1 MAKAEAM
8 AMQALAARPD
18 QAAEVDRALG
28 ELLAERGRVDAA
40 GLARAQRVQ
49 ETTHER
55 LHVLLPK
62 LGLVSERDVAEALAQ
77 LLDLPLAGEADYPDL
92 PLHGERVSANFLKE
106 ARILPLAETEDG
118 LAVAMAD
125 PLDRY
130 TIGAMQLFAGKP
142 VLPWVGVPADIE
154 AALERMFGRSGTIG
168 EIVQAAGEQGEL
180 GAEDDVQRLR
190 DLASEAPVVRIVN
203 RIISRAVEQ
212 RASDIHIEPLEQSL
226 RLRYRIDGVLREI
239 EAPPAQLRAAILSRI
254 KIMARLNIAERRLPQ
269 DGRIKLAVR
278 GKDIDLRVA
287 TMPTMYGEAVVLRVL
302 DRGSVALDFDALG
315 FAGEGL
321 AAYHEALERPNGIIL
336 VTGPTGSG
344 KTTTLYASLIELNTP
359 DRKVLTVEDPIE
371 YQLDGVNQVQVKPQ
385 IGLSFAHVLRSMLR
399 HDPDVIMV
407 GEIRDLETAQ
417 IAIQAALTGHLV
429 LSTLHTNNAASTL
442 TRLLDMGVDDY
453 LLTSTL
459 NAIVAQRL
467 VRRLC
472 QDCREPYRPLPELLD
487 QLGLEADGDPRL
499 WRPKGCPKCN
509 GTGYFGRISINEV
522 LTLSDA
528 IRRQI
533 LHHAEATELQRVAL
547 AAGMRPMFQDGLAKA
562 AAGVTTIEEVL
573 RVTREA
579 E

>member
-1 MAKAEAM
+1 MPTSEQPRLTNDAVA
-8 AMQALAARPD
+8 
-18 QAAEVDRALG
+18 VDEALG
-28 ELLAERGRVDAA
+28 KLLVERGRLDPA
-40 GLARAQRVQ
+40 GLGRAQRVG
-49 ETTHER
+49 EASHDP
-55 LHVLLPK
+55 LHLLLPK
-62 LGLVSERDVAEALAQ
+62 LGLVSEREVAETLAQ

-92 PLHGERVSANFLKE
+92 PLAGDRISVSFLKQ
-106 ARILPLAETEDG
+106 ARILPLADTEHG
-118 LAVAMAD
+118 LTVAMAD

-130 TIGAMQLFAGKP
+130 TISAMQLFAGKP

-154 AALERMFGRSGTIG
+154 AALERLFGRSGTNG
-168 EIVQAAGEQGEL
+168 EIIQPVGEQSDL

-203 RIISRAVEQ
+203 RLISRAVES
-212 RASDIHIEPLEQSL
+212 RASDIHIEPLEHNL
-226 RLRYRIDGVLREI
+226 RVRYRIDGVLREV
-239 EAPPAQLRAAILSRI
+239 ETPPLQLRAAIISRI

-287 TMPTMYGEAVVLRVL
+287 TMPTMHGEAVVLRIL
-302 DRGSVALDFDALG
+302 DRGSVALDFTSLG
-315 FAGEGL
+315 FEGAAL
-321 AAYHEALERPNGIIL
+321 AAYREALTRPNGIIL

-344 KTTTLYASLIELNTP
+344 KTTTLYTSLIELNTP
-359 DRKVLTVEDPIE
+359 DRKVLAVEDPIE
-371 YQLDGVNQVQVKPQ
+371 YQLDGVNQVQIKPQ

-429 LSTLHTNNAASTL
+429 LSTVHTNNAASTL
-442 TRLLDMGVDDY
+442 TRLLDMGVEDY
-453 LLTSTL
+453 LMTSTL

-472 QDCREPYRPLPELLD
+472 QDCCKPYPPLPELLA
-487 QLGLEADGDPRL
+487 QLGLEGHDEVTF
-499 WRPKGCPKCN
+499 WRPEGCPKCN
-509 GTGYFGRISINEV
+509 DTGYFGRISINEV
-522 LTLSDA
+522 LIMSDP

-533 LHHAEATELQRVAL
+533 LHHAEATELQRAAL
-547 AAGMRPMFQDGLAKA
+547 ATGMRPMFQDGIGKA

-573 RVTREA
+573 RVTREVD
-579 E
+579 

>member
-1 MAKAEAM
+1 MAIQETVAPPDEAG
-8 AMQALAARPD
+8 
-18 QAAEVDRALG
+18 EVDHALG
-28 ELLAERGRVDAA
+28 DLLIERGRLDAA
-40 GLARAQRVQ
+40 GLGRALRAR
-49 ETTHER
+49 ESSHER
-55 LHVLLPK
+55 LNMLLPK

-77 LLDLPLAGEADYPDL
+77 LLDLPLASEGDYPDL

-106 ARILPLAETEDG
+106 ARILPLADTPDG

-142 VLPWVGVPADIE
+142 VLPWIGVPADIE

-168 EIVQAAGEQGEL
+168 EIVQAAGAEGDL

-203 RIISRAVEQ
+203 RMITRAVEQ
-212 RASDIHIEPLEQSL
+212 RASDIHIEPLEQNL

-239 EAPPAQLRAAILSRI
+239 EPPPVQLRAAIISRI

-287 TMPTMYGEAVVLRVL
+287 TIPTMYGEAVVLRVL
-302 DRGSVALDFDALG
+302 DRGSVALDFDSLG
-315 FAGEGL
+315 FTADALIAYREGL
-321 AAYHEALERPNGIIL
+321 NRPNGIIL

-344 KTTTLYASLIELNTP
+344 KTTTLYTSLIELNTP
-359 DRKVLTVEDPIE
+359 DRKVLAVEDPIE
-371 YQLDGVNQVQVKPQ
+371 YQLDGVNQVQIKPQ

-453 LLTSTL
+453 LLTSTM

-472 QDCREPYRPLPELLD
+472 HECREPYRPLPEVLA
-487 QLGLEADGDPRL
+487 QLGLEAQPDARL
-499 WRPKGCPKCN
+499 WRPTGCARCN

-522 LTLSDA
+522 LTLTDA

-533 LHHAEATELQRVAL
+533 LHHAEATELHRVAL
-547 AAGMRPMFQDGLAKA
+547 ASGMRPMFQDGIAKA
-562 AAGVTTIEEVL
+562 LAGVSTLEEVL

>member
-1 MAKAEAM
+1 
-8 AMQALAARPD
+8 
-18 QAAEVDRALG
+18 
-28 ELLAERGRVDAA
+28 
-40 GLARAQRVQ
+40 
-49 ETTHER
+49 
-55 LHVLLPK
+55 
-62 LGLVSERDVAEALAQ
+62 
-77 LLDLPLAGEADYPDL
+77 
-92 PLHGERVSANFLKE
+92 
-106 ARILPLAETEDG
+106 
-118 LAVAMAD
+118 
-125 PLDRY
+125 
-130 TIGAMQLFAGKP
+130 
-142 VLPWVGVPADIE
+142 
-154 AALERMFGRSGTIG
+154 
-168 EIVQAAGEQGEL
+168 
-180 GAEDDVQRLR
+180 
-190 DLASEAPVVRIVN
+190 
-203 RIISRAVEQ
+203 
-212 RASDIHIEPLEQSL
+212 
-226 RLRYRIDGVLREI
+226 
-239 EAPPAQLRAAILSRI
+239 
-254 KIMARLNIAERRLPQ
+254 
-269 DGRIKLAVR
+269 VR

-302 DRGSVALDFDALG
+302 DRGSVALDFEPLG
-315 FAGEGL
+315 FEPEAL
-321 AAYHEALERPNGIIL
+321 AAYRAALTRPNGIIL

-359 DRKVLTVEDPIE
+359 DRKVLAVEDPIE
-371 YQLDGVNQVQVKPQ
+371 YQLDGVNQVQIKPQ

-472 QDCREPYRPLPELLD
+472 QECREAYLPLPELLA
-487 QLGLEADGDPRL
+487 QLGLGGQDEVRL
-499 WRPKGCPKCN
+499 WRPVGCPKCN
-509 GTGYFGRISINEV
+509 GTGYFGRVSINEV
-522 LTLSDA
+522 LMLSDP

-562 AAGVTTIEEVL
+562 VAGVSTIEEVL